1 MFENIQYSFMFAWT
15 SLSTFVQ
22 EQPFLF
28 VIIAITLLWSVVSQ
42 FIKARLKRKYII
54 PYEGSGNT
62 HNHHFYLQYYKR
74 VQYINIFGVILLVF
88 LLLTYFLTKDKA
100 VGTVFAVG
108 IGALFIT
115 FQTFTVS
122 FFTYFLLVKNY
133 EIGDTIRV
141 GAAGLQGEILSMKSL
156 YMGIAGKNDFGEH
169 TGEFYIIPNHHIW
182 ANPITKVD
190 LALNHYSKHSLTI
203 VYDPEIFLTDF
214 KSFVDHLE
222 KFLDDLLPVR
232 AASQVSYFKTYI
244 GVRYKMDFGYDKD
257 GKATIWIGCIAKRM
271 EGIQIKKQILAFVEQ
286 KKKTE

>member
-1 MFENIQYSFMFAWT
+1 MLENIQYSFMFAWT

-42 FIKARLKRKYII
+42 FIKARLKKKYIT
-54 PYEGSGNT
+54 PYEGSGNI

-100 VGTVFAVG
+100 VGTVLAVG

-133 EIGDTIRV
+133 EI
-141 GAAGLQGEILSMKSL
+141 
-156 YMGIAGKNDFGEH
+156 
-169 TGEFYIIPNHHIW
+169 
-182 ANPITKVD
+182 
-190 LALNHYSKHSLTI
+190 
-203 VYDPEIFLTDF
+203 
-214 KSFVDHLE
+214 
-222 KFLDDLLPVR
+222 
-232 AASQVSYFKTYI
+232 
-244 GVRYKMDFGYDKD
+244 
-257 GKATIWIGCIAKRM
+257 
-271 EGIQIKKQILAFVEQ
+271 
-286 KKKTE
+286 